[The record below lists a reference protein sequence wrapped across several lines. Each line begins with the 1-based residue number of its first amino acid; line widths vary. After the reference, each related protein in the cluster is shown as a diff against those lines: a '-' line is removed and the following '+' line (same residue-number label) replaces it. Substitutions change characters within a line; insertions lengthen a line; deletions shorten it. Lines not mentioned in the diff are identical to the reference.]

1 MEVPVAEQAEADM
14 EEAAVFSVE
23 WKKQLLQEKKSIM
36 IEHTKGQKKKIVSPN
51 GSRRTERNGNDGEK
65 KSNCND

>member
-36 IEHTKGQKKKIVSPN
+36 IEHTKGQKKEN
-51 GSRRTERNGNDGEK
+51 C
-65 KSNCND
+65 KSEWK